1 VWYLTAHGTLKGGK
15 EECNAVEGY
24 FQIHGKK
31 IHGVDIVR
39 ALTAAGK
46 IYQRIVVLVDVCY
59 SSSLFQSLTPKNHK
73 GITVFTCGEEDEQCY
88 MAKWTRNVTS
98 GSLFNR
104 RLVLFTITLEVYS
117 LLCLLP
123 CKLKKIKLIFYIFY
137 IFKKTAFEPGKNL
150 VLD

>member
-1 VWYLTAHGTLKGGK
+1 MCGCVSCLMVCTDNQVRKGGK
-15 EECNAVEGY
+15 EECNAAEGY
-24 FQIHGKK
+24 FRIHGKK

-104 RLVLFTITLEVYS
+104 RLVLFTIALAPKITSFYTTGVVPDRS
-117 LLCLLP
+117 WH
-123 CKLKKIKLIFYIFY
+123 LKRWK
-137 IFKKTAFEPGKNL
+137 GRM
-150 VLD
+150 